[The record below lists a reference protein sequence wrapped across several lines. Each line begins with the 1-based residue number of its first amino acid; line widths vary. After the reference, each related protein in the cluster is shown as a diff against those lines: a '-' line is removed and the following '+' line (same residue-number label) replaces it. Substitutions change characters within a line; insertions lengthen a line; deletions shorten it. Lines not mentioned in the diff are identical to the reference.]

1 MDVEFGTDVARV
13 DRNWLWHQLTAHS
26 YWAKYRTREMFDQ
39 QLDAAWRV
47 VGAYQTVGGQMVGF
61 ARAFSDGAAFA
72 YLADVYVD
80 RSKRGNGIG
89 AGILRVMIDEGPG
102 RDFRWMLHTK
112 DAHTLYAKFGFTA
125 PDRTFMERAT
135 RLPHLR
141 A

>member
-1 MDVEFGTDVARV
+1 
-13 DRNWLWHQLTAHS
+13 
-26 YWAKYRTREMFDQ
+26 MFDQ

-47 VGAYQTVGGQMVGF
+47 VGAYDSADGQMVGF

-80 RSKRGNGIG
+80 RSRRGNGIG

-102 RDFRWMLHTK
+102 RDFRWMLHAN
-112 DAHTLYAKFGFTA
+112 DAYAFYTKFGFNA

-135 RLPHLR
+135 RLPHVR